1 MMENRRPEILI
12 GYVDHDPLQEMK
24 IREVSYGIE
33 EEGCLQGI
41 YDMKNN
47 RDIRYTAA
55 SVAVI
60 LKNGSGTL
68 LVNELGRHHKIYS
81 IECDDRDAYRV
92 LGKNAARYIKKL
104 DFKGI

>member
-12 GYVDHDPLQEMK
+12 GYVAHDPLQEMK

-33 EEGCLQGI
+33 EEGCLYGS
-41 YDMKNN
+41 YEMRDSS
-47 RDIRYTAA
+47 DIRYTAA
-55 SVAVI
+55 GAAVI
-60 LKNGSGTL
+60 LGGGTGTL
-68 LVNELGRHHKIYS
+68 MVNELGRPHKIYS
-81 IECDDRDAYRV
+81 IESDDRDAYRI